1 MDRAPIDEGHKKVVV
16 IENNIVT
23 SDGLACDW
31 IYGHLFWS
39 DTGTNSIMMSDF
51 DGKMIA
57 TVITDR
63 TFSPLCLNLSSLLL
77 TVFLLPD
84 LEEPRAIAVYPEKG
98 WLFWSDWGENPRI
111 ERAGMDGSHR
121 SVIVDKSVRW
131 PNGIALDLASDRI
144 YWVDAKLNLVGSADL
159 DGANSR

>member
-1 MDRAPIDEGHKKVVV
+1 MSYSNYVCVFQRAPIDEGHKKVVV

-57 TVITDR
+57 TVIRDSKFPVFR
-63 TFSPLCLNLSSLLL
+63 IFNHF
-77 TVFLLPD
+77 TVYF
-84 LEEPRAIAVYPEKG
+84 
-98 WLFWSDWGENPRI
+98 
-111 ERAGMDGSHR
+111 
-121 SVIVDKSVRW
+121 
-131 PNGIALDLASDRI
+131 
-144 YWVDAKLNLVGSADL
+144 
-159 DGANSR
+159 

>member
-63 TFSPLCLNLSSLLL
+63 TFYPLWFSPSSYC
-77 TVFLLPD
+77 FLLF
-84 LEEPRAIAVYPEKG
+84 LSAA
-98 WLFWSDWGENPRI
+98 
-111 ERAGMDGSHR
+111 R
-121 SVIVDKSVRW
+121 S
-131 PNGIALDLASDRI
+131 G
-144 YWVDAKLNLVGSADL
+144 
-159 DGANSR
+159 